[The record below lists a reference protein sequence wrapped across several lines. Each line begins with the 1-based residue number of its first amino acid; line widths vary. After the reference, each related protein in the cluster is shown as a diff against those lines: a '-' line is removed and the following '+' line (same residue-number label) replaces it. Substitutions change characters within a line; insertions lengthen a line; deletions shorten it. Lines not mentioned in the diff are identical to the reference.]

1 MLKFHFALIFYIFF
15 RDEPTVG
22 IDPVNGNI
30 IWNYLKNLS
39 MTNSTTILVTT
50 HSINEAE
57 RSDKVGFMRR
67 GKVLVESSPQAL
79 LAKYSVKTLDEV
91 FYAVSLED
99 EKSNAVSHTVC
110 RDNLFFKKKTSIKMV
125 LCTYILKI
133 S

>member
-99 EKSNAVSHTVC
+99 EKSNAVSHTVY
-110 RDNLFFKKKTSIKMV
+110 RDNLFFKKNFH
-125 LCTYILKI
+125 
-133 S
+133 

>member
-1 MLKFHFALIFYIFF
+1 MLKFHFAGIFYILF

-99 EKSNAVSHTVC
+99 EKSNVSRTVC
-110 RDNLFFKKKTSIKMV
+110 QDNLFVRKKN
-125 LCTYILKI
+125 Y
-133 S
+133 

>member
-1 MLKFHFALIFYIFF
+1 MCKSTFQCISIRCTKIFSTFEYGFFF

-30 IWNYLKNLS
+30 IWNHLKKLS
-39 MTNSTTILVTT
+39 VTNSTTILVTT
-50 HSINEAE
+50 HSMNEAE

-99 EKSNAVSHTVC
+99 EKSNAVSRTVC
-110 RDNLFFKKKTSIKMV
+110 QDNLFGKFFF
-125 LCTYILKI
+125 Y
-133 S
+133 